1 MNRIKPGINLSRVL
15 RQVDRAELAPPKE
28 KKPEPEAA
36 APAPEGT
43 ASGAAKA
50 GEKGKEKEKEVKKL
64 TKKQR
69 IAGNRRLKMAERRE
83 ERMRAAAE
91 VPS

>member
-1 MNRIKPGINLSRVL
+1 MNLSRFNVNRIKPGINLSRVL

-36 APAPEGT
+36 APAPEGA

-64 TKKQR
+64 TKKQ
-69 IAGNRRLKMAERRE
+69 
-83 ERMRAAAE
+83 
-91 VPS
+91 VHSPSLCHHWLS